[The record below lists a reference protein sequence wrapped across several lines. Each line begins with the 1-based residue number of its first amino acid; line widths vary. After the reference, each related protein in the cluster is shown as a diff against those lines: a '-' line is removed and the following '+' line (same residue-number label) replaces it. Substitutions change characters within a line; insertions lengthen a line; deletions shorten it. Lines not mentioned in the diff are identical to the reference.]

1 MRFRLSARGFW
12 VAATLAIL
20 TLALLAAAELLL
32 QTSAGAWDPLAPPAV
47 TAKSVYV
54 FDATADATLYA
65 LNADERRPPASTTKL
80 ATAIVVME
88 QVTDFDETI
97 TVDATD
103 VLNPEQGQSMV
114 GFVEGDVLTVDQM
127 MYGLLLNS
135 GNDAAH
141 ALARHIGGKL
151 LAADGAQ
158 GDPIDRFVQEMNG
171 VVDRLG
177 LKNTHFVN
185 PTGLYDPDHYT
196 SAHDLAIIAREAFSY
211 PRVSEIS
218 GVSEMEIT
226 SVGPAPRS
234 FLLQNTNQM
243 LGEYGVKGGKTG
255 TLSESEACLV
265 VSKTGPADNS
275 VIGVVLGSEIQF
287 DENDIQ
293 IPESDRRYDD
303 MRTLLASLDV
313 DYRWI
318 APLQD
323 GALPGLKEELNV
335 WDVELRDTQA
345 VVLPA
350 DQAAGIR
357 YLLQLGP
364 PAEPEAEVG
373 SLLIYSGDQVV
384 DREPVFQEA
393 TR

>member
-1 MRFRLSARGFW
+1 
-12 VAATLAIL
+12 
-20 TLALLAAAELLL
+20 
-32 QTSAGAWDPLAPPAV
+32 
-47 TAKSVYV
+47 
-54 FDATADATLYA
+54 
-65 LNADERRPPASTTKL
+65 
-80 ATAIVVME
+80 
-88 QVTDFDETI
+88 
-97 TVDATD
+97 
-103 VLNPEQGQSMV
+103 
-114 GFVEGDVLTVDQM
+114 
-127 MYGLLLNS
+127 
-135 GNDAAH
+135 
-141 ALARHIGGKL
+141 
-151 LAADGAQ
+151 
-158 GDPIDRFVQEMNG
+158 VQEMNG

-255 TLSESEACLV
+255 TLSESGACLV

-275 VIGVVLGSEIQF
+275 IIGVVLGSEIQF